1 MLEMVTVLPVVFSL
15 VRSVDYTNF
24 HHLLYQMAIIKMPMW
39 TWFVTELGFYI
50 SMQHCLSMTQVLKLL
65 SHTVPRDNGFGYD
78 IHKETLIQKNF
89 LVDTV
94 LSLVI

>member
-1 MLEMVTVLPVVFSL
+1 
-15 VRSVDYTNF
+15 
-24 HHLLYQMAIIKMPMW
+24 MALIKMPTW

-50 SMQHCLSMTQVLKLL
+50 FMQHCLSMTQVLKLSFHAAL
-65 SHTVPRDNGFGYD
+65 RDKGFGYD
-78 IHKETLIQKNF
+78 LHKETLIQKNF